1 MNLLLPRHQHE
12 ALPDATHYGKAR
24 IATLRK
30 AVDELRQACR
40 QEGTPRIQ
48 DAIDRAEPWIAAIF
62 TTEGE

>member
-1 MNLLLPRHQHE
+1 MNLLLPSHQHE
-12 ALPDATHYGKAR
+12 ALPPATHYGKAR
-24 IATLRK
+24 IVTLRK

-62 TTEGE
+62 TTGGE

>member
-1 MNLLLPRHQHE
+1 MIGLP
-12 ALPDATHYGKAR
+12 ANATHYGKAR

-48 DAIDRAEPWIAAIF
+48 DAIDRAEPWIDAIF
-62 TTEGE
+62 TTKEGE